1 MEQSNDHF
9 IYWTR
14 LIHEQWNMYIVATAQ
29 GLCYVGSQNKGM
41 EELENWAKK
50 RLPSHELIENA
61 LKMQSYTK
69 GLIDYLTGKS
79 KSFSEPVDL
88 HGTPFQMDVW
98 KALQEIP
105 YGQTVSYTDIAVR
118 IQKPGSVRAVGTAI
132 GANPVLITV
141 PCHRVLAKSG
151 ALAGYRGGIEMKE
164 QLLALEIGKTMLT
177 NRMKSKFSP

>member
-1 MEQSNDHF
+1 MEQSNDSF

-14 LIHEQWNMYIVATAQ
+14 LIHEQWNMYIAATAQ
-29 GLCYVGSQNKGM
+29 GLCYVGWQNKGM

-50 RLPSHELIENA
+50 RLPSHELIENTM
-61 LKMQSYTK
+61 KVQSYTN

-79 KSFSEPVDL
+79 KNFSEPVDL
-88 HGTPFQMDVW
+88 HGTPFQQDVW

-118 IQKPGSVRAVGTAI
+118 LQKPGSVRAVGTAI

-151 ALAGYRGGIEMKE
+151 ALAGYRGGLEMKE
-164 QLLALEIGKTMLT
+164 QLLALEIGNFNK
-177 NRMKSKFSP
+177 